1 MKELIKYIKTP
12 RGAVAVAIIAIL
24 VTVTVIIIKLL
35 NISFIELLVKIMHNT
50 SSGIG
55 KIINKKETK
64 YNRDL
69 EIGKVHTKTLRY
81 KTYRLLNDLTIDL
94 GLKRQGVTP
103 YEFLFL
109 LMVLS
114 AVISAGIGW
123 VIFSNTL
130 IAIVSYPIV
139 FAGVLC
145 TFYTK
150 ANVAHDLRIEAVIE
164 AENIICNNISGGVVK
179 AVRDSLDAIPKE
191 VRQEFKEFLDNIEH
205 ENYYIKTALLD
216 LNNKLGSVADE
227 FISKCIMFELE
238 EEHGIVG
245 MFQDVVEINNI
256 KTEARNEMKRKF
268 EQVTTQFIIGA
279 TMIIVFLFGVIAIFP
294 VVRNFYFRN
303 TIGQLILVADAAILV
318 AEFVYIT
325 ALRAQEL

>member
-35 NISFIELLVKIMHNT
+35 NIRFIELLVKIMHNT

-109 LMVLS
+109 LMALS

-123 VIFSNTL
+123 VIFSSTL
-130 IAIVSYPIV
+130 IVIISYPIV

-145 TFYTK
+145 TLYTK

-164 AENIICNNISGGVVK
+164 AENIICNNISSGVVK

-279 TMIIVFLFGVIAIFP
+279 TMIIVFLFGVIAIFS